1 MESGGVLGR
10 EGAQAA
16 SLIHWPMV
24 VAVQRQEV
32 GLPKAR
38 QIGRDHVSGL
48 RQLGPDLPKRSRGAR
63 KSVQKQH
70 GGPGRLTCRDEG
82 QLRAAGQTKSLPGR
96 RAHFRAPLLDRLTSR
111 NIHAEA
117 IYQPVAQ
124 LAR

>member
-38 QIGRDHVSGL
+38 QIGRAITWVACDSSG
-48 RQLGPDLPKRSRGAR
+48 
-63 KSVQKQH
+63 
-70 GGPGRLTCRDEG
+70 T
-82 QLRAAGQTKSLPGR
+82 
-96 RAHFRAPLLDRLTSR
+96 TSR
-111 NIHAEA
+111 NVRAELGNPCKSSTA
-117 IYQPVAQ
+117 GLDASPAVMKDNSVSPDRRSRCRVAGRISA
-124 LAR
+124 LLSSIV